1 MHPVTKRNL
10 LLHLQ
15 FVQKDIN
22 AAITAL
28 KDDIPIAAMFF
39 TNLAVADANRAHDAF
54 VKLRNSKIIS

>member
-15 FVQKDIN
+15 SVQKDIK
-22 AAITAL
+22 AAIFAL
-28 KDDIPIAAMFF
+28 KDDKPLAAMFN
-39 TNLAVADANRAHDAF
+39 TNLAVADAKRAQDAF